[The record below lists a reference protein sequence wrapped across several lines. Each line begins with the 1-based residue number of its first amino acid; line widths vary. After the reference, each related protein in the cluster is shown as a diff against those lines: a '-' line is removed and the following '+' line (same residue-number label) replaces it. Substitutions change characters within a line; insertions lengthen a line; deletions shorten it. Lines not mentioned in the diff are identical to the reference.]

1 MIIRPTPRDHDQDG
15 SPLQTIYVTGHRNPD
30 MDSIASAMGYAE
42 LKGRLDGGARYVAV
56 RLGEINAQAR
66 WALER
71 SGATPP
77 EFLDHVMLRARDVMR
92 DEFPVANHNDS
103 LRDVGRA
110 MAQSDLDLIPIVDD
124 DGAIAGLLTARD
136 LARRYVKESGEPSS
150 FADRPASV
158 DLIVDVLGGS
168 LLVAPQRRLN
178 GRLWAVTVDADQM
191 GQTMGPN
198 DIVVIGNRTD
208 AQRRAVEIGVALLVS
223 PYDSQPDPE
232 VIALAEAAGT
242 GIVMSPL
249 DSYVTGRLVSLSVPV
264 REVMSR
270 GPLTVEPDDLLSDI
284 ADRISEVHYSAA
296 IAVDEKQNPI
306 GLITRGELVNP
317 RPREVILVDH
327 AEEAQSVAG
336 VGEAHIVE
344 ILDHHHIG
352 SIETRFP
359 VAATFDPVG
368 STATLVVE
376 RFRSHGRE
384 PQRPTA
390 MMLLSAILSDTVILS
405 SPTTTDRDHQ
415 VVSYLEELLGFDAR
429 EYGTEMFEASSDVGD
444 VAASE
449 IIRRDAKEYEVS
461 HGRRL
466 CVAQIETV
474 GRGLL
479 SRRAELLG
487 AMEEVRDR
495 QDYALYALMVTDIV
509 EKGTELL
516 VTGDSS
522 PVERAFGVPATDN
535 VLDLPGVMSR
545 KKQVAPALLS
555 AF

>member
-1 MIIRPTPRDHDQDG
+1 MK
-15 SPLQTIYVTGHRNPD
+15 TIYVTGHRNPD

-42 LKGRLDGGARYVAV
+42 LKGRLDASARYVPV
-56 RLGEINAQAR
+56 RLGELNAQAR

-71 SGATPP
+71 SGAEAP
-77 EFLDHVMLRARDVMR
+77 ELLDHVMLRARDVMR
-92 DEFPVANHNDS
+92 VEFPCANHTDS
-103 LRDVGRA
+103 LRDVGRT

-124 DGAIAGLLTARD
+124 EGAIAGMLTARD

-150 FADRPASV
+150 FADRPASI
-158 DLIVDVLGGS
+158 DLIVDVLGGT
-168 LLVAPQRRLN
+168 LLVAPERRLN

-191 GQTMGPN
+191 GSTMGVN

-208 AQRRAVEIGVALLVS
+208 AQRRAVEIGVALVVS
-223 PYDSQPDPE
+223 PYDSYPEPE
-232 VIALAEAAGT
+232 VVELAAAAGT
-242 GIVMSPL
+242 GIVLSPL

-264 REVMSR
+264 RELMSR
-270 GPLTVEPDDLLSDI
+270 DPLTVEPDDLLSDI
-284 ADRISEVHYSAA
+284 ADRVKEVHYSAA
-296 IAVDEKQNPI
+296 ITVDEHRRPV
-306 GLITRGELVNP
+306 GLVTRGELVNP
-317 RPREVILVDH
+317 TPREVILVDH
-327 AEEAQSVAG
+327 AEEAQSVQG

-390 MMLLSAILSDTVILS
+390 TMLLSAILSDTVILS

-415 VVSYLEELLGFDAR
+415 VVAYLEELLGFDAR
-429 EYGTEMFEASSDVGD
+429 AYGTEMFEASSDVGD
-444 VAASE
+444 VPAAD
-449 IIRRDAKEYEVS
+449 IIRRDAKEYEAS

-474 GRGLL
+474 GRALM
-479 SRRAELLG
+479 SRRDELLG
-487 AMEEVRDR
+487 AMEEVRER

-509 EKGTELL
+509 EKGTDLL
-516 VTGDSS
+516 VAGDRNL
-522 PVERAFGVPATDN
+522 VERAFGVDATES

-545 KKQVAPALLS
+545 KKQVAPKLLA